1 MCNRLQEFLQLFFQV
16 MISDKIHNPV
26 EFLLQGFQQ
35 RFGLGEFFLSPP
47 HYISKYIIHKK
58 QFVYIQVSVTNYVSR
73 KCLFYG
79 VCEFFFCSISAL
91 ATYLPLILEICH
103 LHCHLCFCKR
113 LFFISKRKCI
123 SNRFTVSR
131 LRFLKDMTIDIT
143 RCSYAG
149 MSHIT

>member
-1 MCNRLQEFLQLFFQV
+1 
-16 MISDKIHNPV
+16 MIEPLAQAAEHLPFKQGVPGSIPGWLTIIRPV
-26 EFLLQGFQQ
+26 GQAVKT
-35 RFGLGEFFLSPP
+35 SPFHGGIMGSIP
-47 HYISKYIIHKK
+47 
-58 QFVYIQVSVTNYVSR
+58 VRVTSYVSR

-91 ATYLPLILEICH
+91 PLIFENCH

-123 SNRFTVSR
+123 SNRFAVSR
-131 LRFLKDMTIDIT
+131 LSFLKHMTVDIT